1 MLLLLL
7 WLLLW
12 LLLLLLTLLMLLL
25 LFGVVLGLVLWAE
38 LDIDRRQRRSWVEPP
53 GQLDR
58 WDREEQS

>member
-1 MLLLLL
+1 MVAV
-7 WLLLW
+7 
-12 LLLLLLTLLMLLL
+12 LMLLL